1 MRTNSRL
8 AAVPER
14 VYLVIFFG
22 IFLVAALSAY
32 FIREDADLLVK
43 QIHSKQ
49 RDLSRVLLLR
59 DAYENKKHE
68 SERSAPGTVDSRALS
83 LALVEETVTKSF
95 VGGSLLALQ
104 PAKTKETTKEEK
116 GSKRMAVEVKVAGAA
131 LGEVVSFVKALESAG
146 FRVEKLRL
154 SLPASNPSTVD
165 MQATI
170 TERRSH
176 G

>member
-1 MRTNSRL
+1 MRINSRL
-8 AAVPER
+8 AAIPER
-14 VYLVIFFG
+14 VYVVIFFG

-32 FIREDADLLVK
+32 FIREDTDLLEK
-43 QIHSKQ
+43 QIHSRQK
-49 RDLSRVLLLR
+49 DLSRVLLLR
-59 DAYENKKHE
+59 DSYESKKHE
-68 SERSAPGTVDSRALS
+68 SERSVPGTADSRGLS
-83 LALVEETVTKSF
+83 LALVEETVAKSF

-104 PAKTKETTKEEK
+104 PSTAKEEK

-131 LGEVVSFVKALESAG
+131 LGEIVSFVKATESSG

-154 SLPASNPSTVD
+154 SLPASNPSALD

>member
-1 MRTNSRL
+1 MRIFRRL

-14 VYLVIFFG
+14 VYVVIFFG

-32 FIREDADLLVK
+32 FIREDTDLLEK
-43 QIHSKQ
+43 QIHSRQK
-49 RDLSRVLLLR
+49 DLSQVLLLR
-59 DAYENKKHE
+59 DSYESRKRD
-68 SERSAPGTVDSRALS
+68 SERYVPRAADNRGLS
-83 LALVEETVTKSF
+83 LALIEETAAKSF

-104 PAKTKETTKEEK
+104 PSTTKEEK
-116 GSKRMAVEVKVAGAA
+116 GSRRMAVEIKVGGAA
-131 LGEVVSFVKALESAG
+131 LGEIVSFVKATESSG

-154 SLPASNPSTVD
+154 SLPASNPSALD

-170 TERRSH
+170 TERRSR

>member
-1 MRTNSRL
+1 MRINSRL
-8 AAVPER
+8 AAIPER
-14 VYLVIFFG
+14 VYVVIFFG

-32 FIREDADLLVK
+32 FIREDADLLEK
-43 QIHSKQ
+43 QIHSRQ

-68 SERSAPGTVDSRALS
+68 SERSAPGTADSRALS
-83 LALVEETVTKSF
+83 LALVEETVAKSF

-104 PAKTKETTKEEK
+104 PATTKEEK

-154 SLPASNPSTVD
+154 SLPASNPSALD